1 MFSIFAFKILNN
13 EKLGNARADGKI
25 NKRIKVMLKKTG
37 LFRSFARGAH
47 RKSADLIELRG

>member
-13 EKLGNARADGKI
+13 EKLGNARADGKV

-37 LFRSFARGAH
+37 
-47 RKSADLIELRG
+47 